1 MDWSHLVKKC
11 LLKHVNEGKIEGRL
25 EVTGI
30 RGRRRK
36 QLLNDLKE
44 DYMEVKEKA
53 LDHSLWR
60 TRFGR
65 GCGPVIRETTAWM
78 IEYSSNIECH
88 LNWFIFSCYVHSYT
102 VYRQL
107 RLWESVTNLGHFT
120 SRNNLHHQPP
130 AYFELITINTRRNQC
145 IYYIFNGF

>member
-1 MDWSHLVKKC
+1 MKKC

-65 GCGPVIRETTAWM
+65 GCGPVIRETTA
-78 IEYSSNIECH
+78 
-88 LNWFIFSCYVHSYT
+88 
-102 VYRQL
+102 
-107 RLWESVTNLGHFT
+107 
-120 SRNNLHHQPP
+120 
-130 AYFELITINTRRNQC
+130 
-145 IYYIFNGF
+145 